1 MFVDVQPGDNGH
13 EWYLYWDSGSDY
25 TNATQNLAESG
36 TAGSLEEAI
45 EQAAHEVS
53 QYSPDDNPFR
63 QSARKRRSSKRRRM
77 ADTNLDLAAPDG
89 RVNVE
94 APVKDTTDEE
104 AQASQFD
111 KKDFGNNAGDNLA
124 DPDLS
129 TDQNWAP
136 GEGQKTS
143 TRASEIEGM
152 RLAEAMV
159 EAGLEDHEDRW
170 KLAEAYTKLPANIV
184 RDRIALLART
194 ASAKSAVRDDKSQ
207 RPVKSAQKAPGLGQ
221 RPTLQKSANKSDDY
235 TLYL

>member
-1 MFVDVQPGDNGH
+1 MPLDQD
-13 EWYLYWDSGSDY
+13 YKTSRRRGS
-25 TNATQNLAESG
+25 
-36 TAGSLEEAI
+36 
-45 EQAAHEVS
+45 
-53 QYSPDDNPFR
+53 
-63 QSARKRRSSKRRRM
+63 RRRM

-94 APVKDTTDEE
+94 APVKNVTDEE

-111 KKDFGNNAGDNLA
+111 KKDYGHNAGDHLA

-159 EAGLEDHEDRW
+159 EAGLEDQEDRW

-207 RPVKSAQKAPGLGQ
+207 RPVKSARKAPGLGQ

>member
-1 MFVDVQPGDNGH
+1 
-13 EWYLYWDSGSDY
+13 
-25 TNATQNLAESG
+25 
-36 TAGSLEEAI
+36 
-45 EQAAHEVS
+45 
-53 QYSPDDNPFR
+53 
-63 QSARKRRSSKRRRM
+63 M

-94 APVKDTTDEE
+94 APVKNVTDEE

-111 KKDFGNNAGDNLA
+111 KRDFGNNAGDSIA

-159 EAGLEDHEDRW
+159 EAGLEDQEDRW

>member
-1 MFVDVQPGDNGH
+1 
-13 EWYLYWDSGSDY
+13 
-25 TNATQNLAESG
+25 
-36 TAGSLEEAI
+36 
-45 EQAAHEVS
+45 
-53 QYSPDDNPFR
+53 
-63 QSARKRRSSKRRRM
+63 M

-94 APVKDTTDEE
+94 APVKNVTDEE

-111 KKDFGNNAGDNLA
+111 KKDYGHNAGDHLA

-136 GEGQKTS
+136 GEGPKTS
-143 TRASEIEGM
+143 ARASEIEGM

-159 EAGLEDHEDRW
+159 EAGLEAQEDRW

-207 RPVKSAQKAPGLGQ
+207 RPVKSARKAPGLGQ